1 MTIHLNVSSN
11 TSCEEL
17 NKWTPVQSNLLY
29 SNVPQRIKFSIRSW
43 AKFKDET
50 PLNFASRAAK
60 YIRRNDNLT
69 EWQEPRY
76 ILHGAGNDNSSSLDS
91 WWVYQSSGNS
101 WIRLHLKTQPPKRH
115 SYTMTTL
122 CYTKVIFFGGHNN
135 NTGQLFNDTWLFDG
149 VTETWEELNVGIEGA
164 WYVEG
169 RVRHT
174 AVAVSQPISNCSCR
188 ESLLVYGGSDSIG
201 QRMWEMRCNV
211 DETGK
216 EKYNWISKMNKKYTD
231 SIIPPNGIFHCAVAV
246 SDSMYV
252 WGGAVYSALFLF
264 DGIWEYSLKSG
275 LWNHHGNV
283 KSGVSE
289 SCITRFCLSVRF
301 QSFSDKTRQLLVVN
315 DHCTYILNF
324 NGTLM
329 FINQFIEE
337 LDSST
342 YTNMGPDSH
351 GELDFANV
359 LDYYIKYKPLQSG
372 PEVYAFIPD
381 ISGFMTFMSLS
392 PPESQPSY
400 YHIDRIPSPVFGTDS
415 LLYVETDLL
424 SNFWS
429 QYAQL
434 DNRISLWHFDFR
446 DGVWFQICPLFSP
459 GVSDR
464 QIHRSGQAYATA
476 RNRSLLFRYSPF
488 DSLAPQIVK
497 EHMDNVANYIWVFH
511 TEIRMW
517 TLCLEISGQHKLPR
531 PRKYTTLTEIA
542 NGSLLMF
549 GGLTMEGEVLNDLW
563 RLDVCDQNEYRPLR
577 RDCVRWT
584 LINGNPSD
592 FIRPIPRYQP
602 VSFFYN
608 DSLFVMGG
616 IGDKANASN
625 ASDGLQLYNYN
636 TLDVGADINIL
647 LSDMWQLPIGN
658 SQWKKRKLNG
668 YMPVSKYPIFWKLAQ
683 TEAKV
688 ILVAGSYDVYEKCA
702 YKDFQDMVKCLS
714 NWTRENPFV
723 STLVLDLMSL
733 SLSKLAD
740 APPGI
745 PLGIQFIGGRLI
757 VSSLY
762 NADIGLSSLTPACPP
777 GHFSEKWDAKSC
789 QRCAK
794 DSYSALGSSVCTKCP
809 EGLTTVDEQ
818 QKSSSDCVCST
829 DYCVHGKCI
838 VAAVK
843 DNERSAVCQCPV
855 GFSGSKCQYPTYY
868 LIGASVVGVIILV
881 FFLTVFIKKM
891 LRHRK
896 EKRTVEEELTSVL
909 RVWDIPRDEVTL
921 HERIDGETPGSYG
934 EVYRATYRDGT
945 VAVKYLNEIMLSD
958 PQIKKSFERELEVMR
973 GIRHRNVIMFVGAGH
988 VEIEE
993 NGEKVLHPFLVVEFM
1008 SRGTLKKV
1016 LDAEEISLSYRD
1028 KVSFAL
1034 DAARGLQYLH
1044 SLSPPRIHRDMK
1056 SANLLV
1062 SHSWVVKVS
1071 DFGSARVVREE
1082 GERQPTNRQR
1092 YLAENATTPLLQSD
1106 LLLTRDTGSLLWR
1119 APEIFAMQNYGT
1131 SADVYSYGIVLWE
1144 ILSREVPYRDHC
1156 FRWIKDISMAV
1167 QGGTRP
1173 TLPPNAP
1180 TLYVQ
1185 LIKDCWQTN
1194 PDTRPT
1200 FTNIVDRLVLMADVL
1215 HDSQISPIAEA

>member
-1 MTIHLNVSSN
+1 M
-11 TSCEEL
+11 
-17 NKWTPVQSNLLY
+17 
-29 SNVPQRIKFSIRSW
+29 
-43 AKFKDET
+43 
-50 PLNFASRAAK
+50 
-60 YIRRNDNLT
+60 
-69 EWQEPRY
+69 
-76 ILHGAGNDNSSSLDS
+76 
-91 WWVYQSSGNS
+91 
-101 WIRLHLKTQPPKRH
+101 
-115 SYTMTTL
+115 
-122 CYTKVIFFGGHNN
+122 
-135 NTGQLFNDTWLFDG
+135 
-149 VTETWEELNVGIEGA
+149 
-164 WYVEG
+164 
-169 RVRHT
+169 
-174 AVAVSQPISNCSCR
+174 
-188 ESLLVYGGSDSIG
+188 ESLLVYGGQKESKNLNSE
-201 QRMWEMRCNV
+201 QQMWEMRCNV
-211 DETGK
+211 DETGQ
-216 EKYNWISKMNKKYTD
+216 EKYHWIPKLNKKYTNNT
-231 SIIPPNGIFHCAVAV
+231 IPPNRNGHCAVAV
-246 SDSMYV
+246 SEFMYV
-252 WGGAVYSALFLF
+252 WGGFTQGFKF

-275 LWNHHGNV
+275 LWTHHREV
-283 KSGVSE
+283 KSNVSE
-289 SCITRFCLSVRF
+289 KCLT
-301 QSFSDKTRQLLVVN
+301 QYCQTILHQILSDMIGGLLVIN
-315 DHCTYILNF
+315 DHCMYKLKLKGKLEFTKENI
-324 NGTLM
+324 
-329 FINQFIEE
+329 IETGI
-337 LDSST
+337 DPYSGQNSSM
-342 YTNMGPDSH
+342 Y
-351 GELDFANV
+351 EI
-359 LDYYIKYKPLQSG
+359 DYYIKFETVLQ
-372 PEVYAFIPD
+372 VYILLYGNGHLIFISSTPA
-381 ISGFMTFMSLS
+381 
-392 PPESQPSY
+392 ESQPPHYLSE
-400 YHIDRIPSPVFGTDS
+400 DLSPVFGTFS
-415 LLYVETDLL
+415 LLYAETYRERPV
-424 SNFWS
+424 SEE
-429 QYAQL
+429 
-434 DNRISLWHFDFR
+434 HDFR
-446 DGVWFQICPLFSP
+446 ITLWQFDIHNRVWLQICPQFCPDLPKITFYGSA
-459 GVSDR
+459 
-464 QIHRSGQAYATA
+464 QEYAAA
-476 RNRSLLFRYSPF
+476 RNQSLLVRYSPF
-488 DSLAPQIVK
+488 DSLAPKFVK
-497 EHMDNVANYIWVFH
+497 HHIHENHQTANYIWVFH
-511 TEIRMW
+511 IKLRMW
-517 TLCLEISGQHKLPR
+517 TLCLETSGQHNLPK
-531 PRKYTTLTEIA
+531 PRKYATLTEIG

-549 GGLTMEGEVLNDLW
+549 AGLTMEGEVLNELW
-563 RLDVCDQNEYRPLR
+563 KLDVCDQNEYRPLR